1 MNRTKRIVAA
11 VGAFNVTAGVLA
23 LIGWGFGINALKGV
37 FPGLSAMKPNTA
49 FGLILGGVALW
60 LLHENGQGKRRRQ
73 LGQAA
78 ALLVVVIGAVT
89 LTEYGSGLDLRIDEA
104 LFADDVPALHPGRMG
119 VNTALSF
126 CLLGL
131 SFLLLD
137 SGAKGGRRLV
147 PGLALAA
154 GTIAFAS
161 VAGYL
166 LRISV
171 SHTMFSSTGM
181 AVHTSVALLLLSA
194 GSLVSQSDAPLLK
207 MWTSDTAG
215 GWVVRRLLP
224 ATILIFVV
232 LGGVMLAGIGAG
244 WYDIAFG
251 AGLLVIAG
259 VVSFGALIWWNA
271 VRLDRAEIGRR
282 AAEHE
287 RGEAVVLLR
296 DQAEMLRI
304 SEERRRLASQAANIG
319 TFEWS
324 IRTNELFWS
333 PEQESLYGL
342 PPGGFRQGYEHWR
355 KAIHPEDRDRAE
367 AAVLRAVLECS
378 DLNVE
383 FRIVRPGGELR
394 WIAARARVFTGSDSA
409 ALRMIG
415 VNQDIT
421 DRKRAERERDRLIER
436 ERVLR
441 REAEQASRLKD
452 EFVATISHELRTP
465 LTAVIGWT
473 ELLLAGNLEPDRERK
488 ALETIYRSACSQASM
503 IEELLDL
510 SAIMS
515 GRLQLELKPRRLQD
529 LVTQVVDL
537 MRPAAASKRIR
548 LMLDVDPSVPRVPY
562 DDNRMRQAFWNLLS
576 NAIKFTSQNGSITVR
591 LVTVEGFAQIQVT
604 DTGVGIEPEFLPFVF
619 DRFRQEDSST
629 TRKYGGLGIGLAVTK
644 HLIEQH
650 GGTVSVYS
658 LGPGKGA
665 TFILSLPISRSASVP
680 DTTIAPVVANVSI
693 SELHDIRVLVVV
705 DDLNT
710 CDLLSSVFKRCGA
723 EVQTALSSRE
733 GLEGVMRWQPQILIA
748 DTGMPGEDAY
758 SLIRKVRTLAP
769 SRGGNMPAIA
779 LTAYASEEDRMRALK
794 AGFQLHM
801 TKPFNANDLVHA
813 AMKLLRSPR
822 AKSAFAE

>member
-1 MNRTKRIVAA
+1 M
-11 VGAFNVTAGVLA
+11 
-23 LIGWGFGINALKGV
+23 
-37 FPGLSAMKPNTA
+37 
-49 FGLILGGVALW
+49 
-60 LLHENGQGKRRRQ
+60 
-73 LGQAA
+73 
-78 ALLVVVIGAVT
+78 
-89 LTEYGSGLDLRIDEA
+89 
-104 LFADDVPALHPGRMG
+104 
-119 VNTALSF
+119 
-126 CLLGL
+126 
-131 SFLLLD
+131 
-137 SGAKGGRRLV
+137 
-147 PGLALAA
+147 
-154 GTIAFAS
+154 
-161 VAGYL
+161 
-166 LRISV
+166 
-171 SHTMFSSTGM
+171 
-181 AVHTSVALLLLSA
+181 
-194 GSLVSQSDAPLLK
+194 
-207 MWTSDTAG
+207 
-215 GWVVRRLLP
+215 
-224 ATILIFVV
+224 
-232 LGGVMLAGIGAG
+232 
-244 WYDIAFG
+244 
-251 AGLLVIAG
+251 
-259 VVSFGALIWWNA
+259 
-271 VRLDRAEIGRR
+271 
-282 AAEHE
+282 
-287 RGEAVVLLR
+287 RG
-296 DQAEMLRI
+296 
-304 SEERRRLASQAANIG
+304 N
-319 TFEWS
+319 
-324 IRTNELFWS
+324 
-333 PEQESLYGL
+333 P
-342 PPGGFRQGYEHWR
+342 
-355 KAIHPEDRDRAE
+355 
-367 AAVLRAVLECS
+367 
-378 DLNVE
+378 
-383 FRIVRPGGELR
+383 
-394 WIAARARVFTGSDSA
+394 
-409 ALRMIG
+409 
-415 VNQDIT
+415 
-421 DRKRAERERDRLIER
+421 
-436 ERVLR
+436 
-441 REAEQASRLKD
+441 
-452 EFVATISHELRTP
+452 
-465 LTAVIGWT
+465 
-473 ELLLAGNLEPDRERK
+473 
-488 ALETIYRSACSQASM
+488 
-503 IEELLDL
+503 
-510 SAIMS
+510 
-515 GRLQLELKPRRLQD
+515 
-529 LVTQVVDL
+529 